1 MLFRSEIS
9 KKTLRKFVDTD
20 VIIKETY
27 GRDPEIIISEDG
39 VETFRNM
46 ESRVIKEVA
55 KEHSLVIA
63 TGGVGVLREE
73 NVSALKQNGDIYFIN
88 RKLSLL
94 TSEGRPLSRGDG
106 RIAKLFEERMPVYT
120 RIADAVVE
128 NDKKLTKVTEKIIDI
143 HFINS

>member
-1 MLFRSEIS
+1 M
-9 KKTLRKFVDTD
+9 
-20 VIIKETY
+20 
-27 GRDPEIIISEDG
+27 
-39 VETFRNM
+39 
-46 ESRVIKEVA
+46 
-55 KEHSLVIA
+55 
-63 TGGVGVLREE
+63 
-73 NVSALKQNGDIYFIN
+73 ALKQNGDIYFIN

-128 NDKKLTKVTEKIIDI
+128 NYKELTKVAEKIIDI